1 MSEFSFMARRGPIL
15 VEASASGP
23 ADSMD
28 LQLILDTGATT
39 TMLSEDVIRYLGY
52 DPELESITIEF
63 TTTGG
68 PVTRPIITLNRLSA
82 LGQHRLGVD
91 VIVHSIPG
99 DTKVDGLL
107 GLDFLRGHALSI
119 NFVTGRISLD

>member
-1 MSEFSFMARRGPIL
+1 MKEFSFSPHRGAIL

-23 ADSMD
+23 AESMD

-39 TMLSEDVIRYLGY
+39 SMLSEDVVHHLGY
-52 DPELESITIEF
+52 EPDLEPRMIDF

-68 PVTRPIITLNRLSA
+68 PATRPIITLNRLSA
-82 LGQHRLGVD
+82 LGQHRLGLD

-107 GLDFLRGHALSI
+107 GLDFLRGHILSI
-119 NFVTGRISLD
+119 NFLSGRLTLV

>member
-1 MSEFSFMARRGPIL
+1 M
-15 VEASASGP
+15 EASASGP

-39 TMLSEDVIRYLGY
+39 SMLSEDVVRQLGY
-52 DPELESITIEF
+52 DPDLDSKRIEF

-68 PVTRPIITLNRLSA
+68 AVTRPIITLNRLSA
-82 LGQHRLGVD
+82 LDQHRLGLE

-107 GLDFLRGHALSI
+107 GLDFLRGRVLSI
-119 NFVTGRISLD
+119 NFLTERLSLE